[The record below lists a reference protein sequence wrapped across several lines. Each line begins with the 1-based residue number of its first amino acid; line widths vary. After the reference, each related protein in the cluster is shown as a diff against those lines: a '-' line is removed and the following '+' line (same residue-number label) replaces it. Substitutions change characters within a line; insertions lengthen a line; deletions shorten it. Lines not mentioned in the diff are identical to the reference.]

1 MDTFSWISLLILLC
15 LSAFFSGS
23 ETSFFSLNKIQ
34 LKKMEASPKKG
45 ERRILQLLKNSNFL
59 LISILT
65 GNTLVN
71 IAFSSKTTVLALEL
85 QEKFGWK
92 ISDSGI
98 LIIQILVTTF
108 VILIFGEIVPK
119 LIAYSLAENFAKK
132 ASTPLAIFQLILWPI
147 LKLFELFNNL
157 ISKNNSVNYRQQ
169 QLLTSEDFK
178 NIINSENSDHPLED
192 SEKKIIASILQFS
205 STEVREIIVPRVDI
219 VAVDMNDSLEELR
232 QKISDSGFS
241 RIPVHKNTI
250 DEIIGVINAKDI
262 ILYPEKKSIKQLVRP
277 AYFVTENMKIQT
289 LLNQFKSKK
298 IQIAIVVD
306 EYGGT
311 SGLISLEDILEELVG
326 EIHDEYD
333 SDVMPAFRKIS
344 DNEYVVSGMYSVADF
359 NNEFNQSINTDE
371 FDNLADYLLVQF
383 NHLPETNEC
392 ITINELEFKIVE
404 IKNQRIN
411 YVQVNTLAQLV
422 ESEE

>member
-1 MDTFSWISLLILLC
+1 
-15 LSAFFSGS
+15 
-23 ETSFFSLNKIQ
+23 
-34 LKKMEASPKKG
+34 MEASPRKG

-71 IAFSSKTTVLALEL
+71 IAFSSRTTVLALEM
-85 QEKFGWK
+85 QQKFGWK
-92 ISDSGI
+92 ISDTGI
-98 LIIQILVTTF
+98 LLIQIMVTTF

-119 LIAYSLAENFAKK
+119 LIAYSIADRFARK
-132 ASTPLAIFQLILWPI
+132 ASTPLAVFQLLLWPA
-147 LKLFELFNNL
+147 LKLFEIFNNV
-157 ISKNNSVNYRQQ
+157 ISRNKGVSSRQRQ
-169 QLLTSEDFK
+169 MLTSEDFK

-219 VAVDMNDSLEELR
+219 VAIDIVESLEMLR
-232 QKISDSGFS
+232 HKIAESGFS
-241 RIPVHKNTI
+241 RIPVYKNTI
-250 DEIIGVINAKDI
+250 DEIVGIINAKDI
-262 ILYPEKKSIKQLVRP
+262 LLYPEKKSIKQLVRP

-311 SGLISLEDILEELVG
+311 SGLITLEDILEELVG

-333 SDVMPAFRKIS
+333 SDVMPAFRKV
-344 DNEYVVSGMYSVADF
+344 NNKEYIVSGMYSITEF
-359 NNEFNQSINTDE
+359 NNEFNREVNSEE
-371 FDNLADYLLVQF
+371 FDNLADYLLVQL
-383 NHLPETNEC
+383 NHLPESNE
-392 ITINELEFKIVE
+392 IIVIDELEFKIVE

-411 YVQVNTLAQLV
+411 YVQIRILSPMV
-422 ESEE
+422 ESEA